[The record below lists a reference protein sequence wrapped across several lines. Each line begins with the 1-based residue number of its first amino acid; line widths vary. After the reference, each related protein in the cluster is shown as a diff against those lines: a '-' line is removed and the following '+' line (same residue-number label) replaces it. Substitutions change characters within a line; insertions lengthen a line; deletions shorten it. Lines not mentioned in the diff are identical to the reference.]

1 MKLLYA
7 DLETYSEVNLA
18 KAGSFRYAEDCEILL
33 WGYAIDDA
41 PAKVWDLTTGAS
53 MPSDLANAFAEVQR
67 GERMIVWHNGM
78 MFDTVVLEAH
88 GYPVPLEQII
98 DTMVIAYQHGLP
110 GALGDLCDVL
120 RMPKDVA
127 KDKDGKRLVQLFC
140 KPQPDCYKVRRHTS
154 ETKPED
160 WMKFVNYCRLD
171 VEAERVLFS
180 KLPKRNCTEKEHALQ
195 VLDAQIN
202 RRGILIDRELAEAAV
217 DLSIKNKAYLAEKT
231 QEKTGG
237 EVQAATQR
245 DALIAYIKKHF
256 GWELESM
263 TKAELEKRV
272 DDPEIPEPVRELLKL
287 RLASTKNSIQK
298 FNAILLRVNKD
309 DRLRGG
315 LQFRGAARTGRW
327 SGRGFQPQNLARP
340 TMKQEEIDF
349 AIGAL
354 KDGLFEAF
362 YDDPS
367 AVLPNLLR
375 GEIIAPEGKKLV
387 VADYSNVEGRVLAWL
402 AGESWKIK
410 AFRDFDEG
418 HGHDLYKLAYARAFG
433 VKPEEVTKP
442 QRQIGKVLELA
453 LGYGGGAPAFAK
465 FATGYGMNL
474 SEMAENVKHTAPA
487 AVWRDAYESYSYF
500 EKKKMTSGIPHFEF
514 TSCEVLKR
522 LWRQS
527 NPNIVKFWADV
538 GQSVVKAISSRDVVK
553 LNNLRFYR
561 NPSFLIIRLPSG
573 RFLYYPSPSL
583 NSHIGKDSFSYY
595 GVEQFSRKW
604 KPIESYGAK
613 TVENITQAV
622 ACDLLA
628 EGLLRLDAAGY
639 KTVLTV
645 HDEAITEAPDTDDYS
660 FAHMERLMAA
670 LPDWATGLP
679 LVAAGYEAYRYKKD

>member
-1 MKLLYA
+1 MNLLFC
-7 DLETYSEVNLA
+7 DLETYSEINLA
-18 KAGSFRYAEDCEILL
+18 QAGSFRYAEDCEILL

-41 PAKVWDLTTGAS
+41 PAKVWDMTSQPT
-53 MPSDLANAFAEVQR
+53 MPVDLATAFAEVQR

-78 MFDTVVLEAH
+78 MFDTVVLDAH
-88 GYPVPLEQII
+88 GYHVPLEQII

-120 RMPKDVA
+120 RMSKDVA
-127 KDKDGKRLVQLFC
+127 KDKDGRRLVQLFC

-160 WMKFVNYCRLD
+160 WAKFVNYCRLD
-171 VEAERVLFS
+171 VEAERELYRR
-180 KLPKRNCTEKEHALQ
+180 LPKRNCTEREHALQ

-245 DALIAYIKKHF
+245 DALIAYIEKNF
-256 GWELESM
+256 GWKLETM

-272 DDPEIPEPVRELLKL
+272 DDPSVPEPVRELLKL
-287 RLASTKNSIQK
+287 RLMSTKTSIQK
-298 FNAILLRVNKD
+298 FKAILRRVNKD

-340 TMKQEEIDF
+340 TMSQDEIDF
-349 AIGAL
+349 AIDAL
-354 KDGLFEAF
+354 KGGTFEAF

-375 GEIIAPEGKKLV
+375 GEIVASKGKKLV

-410 AFRDFDEG
+410 AFSDFDAG

-433 VKPEEVTKP
+433 VKPEDVTKP

-474 SEMAENVKHTAPA
+474 SEMAENVKHTAPG

-514 TSCEVLKR
+514 TACEVLKR

-527 NPNIVKFWADV
+527 NPNIVKFWNDV
-538 GQSVVKAISSRDVVK
+538 GSAAVKALKSREPIK
-553 LNNLRFYR
+553 LGRMYFARSKYL
-561 NPSFLIIRLPSG
+561 LIRLPSR
-573 RFLYYPSPSL
+573 RFLYYPSPRVTPEYGST
-583 NSHIGKDSFSYY
+583 SFCYY
-595 GVEQFSRKW
+595 GIDQYSRKW
-604 KPIESYGAK
+604 GPIESYGPK
-613 TVENITQAV
+613 LVENITQAV
-622 ACDLLA
+622 ACDLLS
-628 EGLLRLDAAGY
+628 EGLLRLDTAGY

-645 HDEAITEAPDTDDYS
+645 HDEAITEAPDTDEYS
-660 FAHMERLMAA
+660 FAQMERLMAA